1 MAEEFKLSHTAA
13 QIDAK
18 LNKIDSLAEKS
29 ELPTKTSDLANDS
42 GFATE
47 NYVQKYAQ
55 PIGDYALKGEIPSV
69 DLSDYALKSEIPT
82 DYLTEIP
89 EGYVTEEELQ
99 NKGFLTEYIET
110 DPSVPAW
117 AKAEK
122 KPTYSA
128 KEVGALPADTV
139 IPVKTS
145 DLVNDSGFITG
156 YSETD
161 PTVPSWAK
169 QPNKP
174 VYTAEEVG
182 ALPSSTVVPT
192 KVSELE
198 NDRKFLTEY
207 VETDPSVPAWAKS
220 PNKPIYTAEEVGAL
234 PSNTVIPTVP
244 TNVSAFTNDA
254 GYLTEHQDLSDYTKK
269 DYVDGALAT
278 KQPIGDYALK
288 SDIPTDYLTA
298 IPAEYVTEYELNS
311 KGYLTEQSLD
321 GLATKTYVDEAIENL
336 DIPSG
341 DSTPILDE
349 NGKLLD
355 SVMPEGTGY
364 LEGTR
369 IEEVFPVTTVDTEGS
384 TYGAIPEYEFIEG
397 QTYFVTFNG
406 TEYECIAWYDKENL
420 GCAMVGK
427 GTLYS
432 DWVDPSWGED
442 VPFCLETSY
451 LNVSE
456 AGVYTIGVKTS
467 VDDYHVIPEKYLPP
481 VVGRLGTGKNSE
493 IFNNY
498 DYNIASGQS
507 SHAEGCGTKASGR
520 DSHAE
525 GNNTIASG
533 KSSHAEGYGGPSGM
547 TLYLTGDANATTYT
561 VTEWS
566 PDVIK
571 IGRYVYDSNNGL
583 CKIVSFSEAESTITF
598 DKSINP
604 KIAFNQRLISF
615 RSGIAAGKY
624 SHIEGNNTIAYSESQ
639 HVQGRY
645 NLEDFDGKYAHI
657 VGNGQKE
664 ALSNAHT
671 IDWDGNAW
679 FAGGLKISG
688 TSQDDVAAKIVA
700 TLDDIPSIEG
710 LATEDFVTQQIANL
724 VNSAPDALNTLDE
737 LAAALG
743 DDENF
748 ATTVTN
754 QIAEK
759 VSKTELTTEVNSAL
773 AAAKESGEFDGADG
787 YTPVKG
793 TDYWTEADKAEMVET
808 VRSSIPTFNLTEMGL
823 PLVPIDGTS
832 VIANMDCTAIR
843 NALETGPIKS
853 VFNISFNGQSTPFTS
868 VACGLYLSSDDCWQV
883 SSVATVKYG
892 GNPVTMVG
900 TFNVRTDNI
909 TVNMYTIAYRSDIQ
923 SYIDS
928 SILGGEW

>member
-1 MAEEFKLSHTAA
+1 MNIEKNMNTRIQHKHDTEANWNKAVNFIPKTGELIVYDIDENYNYSRFKIGDGVRTINNLEFSQT
-13 QIDAK
+13 
-18 LNKIDSLAEKS
+18 
-29 ELPTKTSDLANDS
+29 DLT
-42 GFATE
+42 GYATE
-47 NYVQKYAQ
+47 SYVN
-55 PIGDYALKGEIPSV
+55 
-69 DLSDYALKSEIPT
+69 
-82 DYLTEIP
+82 
-89 EGYVTEEELQ
+89 EG
-99 NKGFLTEYIET
+99 
-110 DPSVPAW
+110 
-117 AKAEK
+117 
-122 KPTYSA
+122 
-128 KEVGALPADTV
+128 
-139 IPVKTS
+139 
-145 DLVNDSGFITG
+145 
-156 YSETD
+156 
-161 PTVPSWAK
+161 
-169 QPNKP
+169 
-174 VYTAEEVG
+174 
-182 ALPSSTVVPT
+182 
-192 KVSELE
+192 
-198 NDRKFLTEY
+198 
-207 VETDPSVPAWAKS
+207 
-220 PNKPIYTAEEVGAL
+220 
-234 PSNTVIPTVP
+234 
-244 TNVSAFTNDA
+244 
-254 GYLTEHQDLSDYTKK
+254 
-269 DYVDGALAT
+269 LAT
-278 KQPIGDYALK
+278 KQPVGDYALK
-288 SDIPTDYLTA
+288 SDIPTDYLKA
-298 IPAEYVTEYELNS
+298 VPAEYVTEYELNS

-321 GLATKTYVDEAIENL
+321 GLATETFVTEQIAGKADIGHVHSWDQLTDKPFYEEVTRTVIADEHTRTGTQYLLSSIEGYVINNTWLDGSKIIAGDTYIVTVDGVDYEGIATDEGSDYPYIFDDTFANAPVYLQVINARPIRVMPKFIDSLERVEHTIKL
-336 DIPSG
+336 THVERTLKPIDSKFIGDDIARVSDIPEIPEVP
-341 DSTPILDE
+341 TVLDE

-364 LEGTR
+364 FEGTR

-406 TEYECIAWYDKENL
+406 TEYECIAWYDKENF

-498 DYNIASGQS
+498 DYNIASGESSHAEGSGTEASGQS
-507 SHAEGCGTKASGR
+507 SHAEG
-520 DSHAE
+520 
-525 GNNTIASG
+525 N
-533 KSSHAEGYGGPSGM
+533 GGLSGM

-566 PDVIK
+566 SDVIK

-671 IDWDGNAW
+671 LDWDGNAW

-724 VNSAPDALNTLDE
+724 VNSAPDALNTLYE

-754 QIAEK
+754 QIAAK
-759 VSKTELTTEVNSAL
+759 QDAITGTAGQFVVIGTNGKPTTKTILIAE
-773 AAAKESGEFDGADG
+773 
-787 YTPVKG
+787 
-793 TDYWTEADKAEMVET
+793 EA
-808 VRSSIPTFNLTEMGL
+808 
-823 PLVPIDGTS
+823 
-832 VIANMDCTAIR
+832 
-843 NALETGPIKS
+843 
-853 VFNISFNGQSTPFTS
+853 SF
-868 VACGLYLSSDDCWQV
+868 
-883 SSVATVKYG
+883 
-892 GNPVTMVG
+892 
-900 TFNVRTDNI
+900 
-909 TVNMYTIAYRSDIQ
+909 
-923 SYIDS
+923 
-928 SILGGEW
+928 

>member
-254 GYLTEHQDLSDYTKK
+254 GYLTEHQ
-269 DYVDGALAT
+269 
-278 KQPIGDYALK
+278 
-288 SDIPTDYLTA
+288 
-298 IPAEYVTEYELNS
+298 
-311 KGYLTEQSLD
+311 SLD
-321 GLATKTYVDEAIENL
+321 GLATEAYVNESI
-336 DIPSG
+336 
-341 DSTPILDE
+341 
-349 NGKLLD
+349 
-355 SVMPEGTGY
+355 
-364 LEGTR
+364 
-369 IEEVFPVTTVDTEGS
+369 
-384 TYGAIPEYEFIEG
+384 
-397 QTYFVTFNG
+397 
-406 TEYECIAWYDKENL
+406 
-420 GCAMVGK
+420 
-427 GTLYS
+427 
-432 DWVDPSWGED
+432 
-442 VPFCLETSY
+442 
-451 LNVSE
+451 
-456 AGVYTIGVKTS
+456 
-467 VDDYHVIPEKYLPP
+467 
-481 VVGRLGTGKNSE
+481 
-493 IFNNY
+493 
-498 DYNIASGQS
+498 
-507 SHAEGCGTKASGR
+507 
-520 DSHAE
+520 
-525 GNNTIASG
+525 SG
-533 KSSHAEGYGGPSGM
+533 KA
-547 TLYLTGDANATTYT
+547 DK
-561 VTEWS
+561 TE
-566 PDVIK
+566 I
-571 IGRYVYDSNNGL
+571 
-583 CKIVSFSEAESTITF
+583 
-598 DKSINP
+598 
-604 KIAFNQRLISF
+604 
-615 RSGIAAGKY
+615 
-624 SHIEGNNTIAYSESQ
+624 
-639 HVQGRY
+639 
-645 NLEDFDGKYAHI
+645 
-657 VGNGQKE
+657 
-664 ALSNAHT
+664 LSA
-671 IDWDGNAW
+671 
-679 FAGGLKISG
+679 
-688 TSQDDVAAKIVA
+688 V
-700 TLDDIPSIEG
+700 EG
-710 LATEDFVTQQIANL
+710 LASTSYVDTAIANL

-773 AAAKESGEFDGADG
+773 PAAKESGEFDGADG

-808 VRSSIPTFNLTEMGL
+808 ARSSIPTFNLTEMGL

-843 NALETGPIKS
+843 SALETGPIKS
-853 VFNISFNGQSTPFTS
+853 VFNISLNGHSTPFTS

-883 SSVATVKYG
+883 SSVATMIYG

-900 TFNVRTDNI
+900 TFNVRTDKI